1 MKLKAQIWEYLKAI
15 VQDGKSLIGLAVSV
29 VLGVLAWFLGD
40 WIKPG
45 TPARLYIT
53 LSVAAVC
60 LVVVTFRA
68 WKKERDAIELVRT
81 LKNAPKVYLDYQTK
95 SLMMDPHP
103 YDAFSITCTE
113 ADAVN
118 VAFDPFEVDG
128 KRIEFNLIPQ
138 LLVKEGRRSVKC
150 RAATVDQQFCDLL
163 ATACQKH
170 GKSEMSTRIRITYQD
185 GAGGKF
191 ETVSTIT
198 YDAQKGTRVTKV
210 DGPKLLQ

>member
-1 MKLKAQIWEYLKAI
+1 MKLKPQIWEYLKAI
-15 VQDGKSLIGLAVSV
+15 VKDGKSLYTLVASV
-29 VLGVLAWFLGD
+29 VLGTLPWFLGD
-40 WIKPG
+40 RIKPG
-45 TPARLYIT
+45 THARLYIT
-53 LSVAAVC
+53 LSFATLC

-68 WKKERDAIELVRT
+68 WKKERDALELLRA
-81 LKNAPKVYLDYQTK
+81 LKNAPKVYLDYKTT
-95 SLMMDPHP
+95 SLMSSTRP

-118 VAFDPFEVDG
+118 VAFDPCEVDG
-128 KRIEFNLIPQ
+128 KRIEFDLISRMSA
-138 LLVKEGRRSVKC
+138 KEGRRSVKC
-150 RAATVDQQFCDLL
+150 WGTTVDQQLYDLL

-185 GAGGKF
+185 GAGGNF